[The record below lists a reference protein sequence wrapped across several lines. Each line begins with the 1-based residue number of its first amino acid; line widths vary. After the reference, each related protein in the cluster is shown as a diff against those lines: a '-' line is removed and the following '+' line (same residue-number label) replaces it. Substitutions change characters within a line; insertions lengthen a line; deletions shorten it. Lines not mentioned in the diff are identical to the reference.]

1 MEMLS
6 GKSEDNKPRGKT
18 LILGMGNP
26 ILSDDG
32 VGLVLAERLKGLIDG
47 VDVAGNSMIDLS
59 LLDDI
64 MGYEVVYLIDAMTTR
79 GGIPGELKK
88 ITEDDSVGTLHLF
101 SSHGMNFFELMK
113 LGRSLGYDMP
123 KVGGIYGIEIGDD
136 VEFSESLSP
145 QIQEK
150 LDDIEGIICQD
161 VMN

>member
-1 MEMLS
+1 MSLGNS
-6 GKSEDNKPRGKT
+6 TDNKTKPKT

-32 VGLVLAERLKGLIDG
+32 VGLVLAEKLRGRIEG
-47 VDVAGNSMIDLS
+47 VDVASNPMIGLS

-64 MGYEVVYLIDAMTTR
+64 LGYEVVYLIDAMIIR

-88 ITEDDSVGTLHLF
+88 IREDDSAGTLHLF

-113 LGRSLGYDMP
+113 LGRSLGYEMP
-123 KVGGIYGIEIGDD
+123 KVGGIYGIEIGDN

-145 QIQEK
+145 AIEK
-150 LDDIEGIICQD
+150 RLNEIVETICRDIAG
-161 VMN
+161 